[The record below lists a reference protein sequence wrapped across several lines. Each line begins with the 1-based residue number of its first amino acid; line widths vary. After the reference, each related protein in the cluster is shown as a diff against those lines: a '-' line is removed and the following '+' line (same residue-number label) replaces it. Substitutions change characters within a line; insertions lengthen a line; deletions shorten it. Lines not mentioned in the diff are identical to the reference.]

1 MSKTILVPTDFSV
14 ESLNLVKQAIED
26 HADEKIN
33 LLVVHGIDAASSV
46 TDLLFF
52 SKNTFLKK
60 LLNEDFKEACDI
72 IRNRFDKQLN
82 SFRLDLFTG
91 LTQNAFNTYLEA
103 NQVEKIYA
111 PQTYKFKLDKKM
123 SVDITKFI
131 KKNKN
136 VSKID
141 VEWAP
146 YFESRNSSVIAQL
159 FQVS

>member
-1 MSKTILVPTDFSV
+1 MSKTILIPTDFTV
-14 ESLNLVKQAIED
+14 ESLNLVKQAIDD

-33 LLVVHGIDAASSV
+33 ILVVHGIDVSSSV

-60 LLNEDFKEACDI
+60 LLNQEFKEACDV
-72 IRNRFDKQLN
+72 IRNRFDNQLN

-103 NQVEKIYA
+103 NQVSEIYHTK
-111 PQTYKFKLDKKM
+111 TYQFKLDKNL
-123 SVDITKFI
+123 SVDISGFV
-131 KKNKN
+131 KKNKS
-136 VSKID
+136 VFKKE

-146 YFESRNSSVIAQL
+146 SYESRNSSAIAQL
-159 FQVS
+159 FQMS